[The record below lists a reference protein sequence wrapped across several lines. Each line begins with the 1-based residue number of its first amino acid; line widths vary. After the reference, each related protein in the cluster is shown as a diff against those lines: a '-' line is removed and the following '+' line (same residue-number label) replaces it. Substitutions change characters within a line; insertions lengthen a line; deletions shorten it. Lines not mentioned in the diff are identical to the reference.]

1 MANNGASQIG
11 EINMKRCLFFALCL
25 LLSPISW
32 ALDVEGVEVP
42 ETTTVSN
49 TSLQLNGAGVRTKM
63 FFDIY
68 VGALYLPSKAATTA
82 EALEMAGPKQVTM
95 TFLYKEVAQEK
106 LTAAWDEGFQQNQS
120 EQAMAELQERL
131 LQFNSLFVTARKGD
145 VFIFDFL
152 ADGSTRVTL
161 NGKQAGDIPG
171 ADFQRALLAVW
182 LGDKPADKGL
192 KKAMLGE

>member
-1 MANNGASQIG
+1 
-11 EINMKRCLFFALCL
+11 MKRCLFFALCL
-25 LLSPISW
+25 LLSPGSW
-32 ALDVEGVEVP
+32 AVEVEGVEIPDSV
-42 ETTTVSN
+42 TVAD

-95 TFLYKEVAQEK
+95 TFLYKEVNREK
-106 LTAAWDEGFQQNQS
+106 LVTGWQEGFRQNQS

-131 LQFNSLFVTARKGD
+131 QQFNGLFVTAHEGD

-152 ADGSTRVTL
+152 SDGSTRVTL
-161 NGKQAGDIPG
+161 NGEQAGDIPG
-171 ADFQRALLAVW
+171 ADFQRALLSVW
-182 LGDKPADKGL
+182 VGDKPADKGL
-192 KKAMLGE
+192 KKAMLGG

>member
-1 MANNGASQIG
+1 
-11 EINMKRCLFFALCL
+11 MKRFLLLVACL
-25 LLSPISW
+25 LLPPTSW

-42 ETTTVSN
+42 ETTTVADA
-49 TSLQLNGAGVRTKM
+49 SLQLNGAGVRTKM

-68 VGALYLPSKAATTA
+68 VGALYLPSKTTTTA
-82 EALEMAGPKQVTM
+82 EALDMPGPKQVTM
-95 TFLYKEVAQEK
+95 TFLYKEVDREK
-106 LTAAWDEGFQQNQS
+106 LVTGWNDGFQQNQTP
-120 EQAMAELQERL
+120 EQMAKLAERL
-131 LQFNSLFVTARKGD
+131 QQFNELFVTAREGD

-161 NGKQAGDIPG
+161 NGKQAGSIPG

>member
-1 MANNGASQIG
+1 
-11 EINMKRCLFFALCL
+11 MKRCLFFALCL
-25 LLSPISW
+25 LLSPGSW
-32 ALDVEGVEVP
+32 AVEVEGVEIPDSV
-42 ETTTVSN
+42 TVAD

-68 VGALYLPSKAATTA
+68 VGALYLPAKTTTTT
-82 EALEMAGPKQVTM
+82 EALDMAGPKQVTM

-120 EQAMAELQERL
+120 EEAMAELRERL
-131 LQFNSLFVTARKGD
+131 QQFNSLFVTAHEGD

-161 NGKQAGDIPG
+161 NGKQAGSIPG
-171 ADFQRALLAVW
+171 ADFQRALLTVW
-182 LGDKPADKGL
+182 LGDKPADKDL
-192 KKAMLGE
+192 KKGMLGE